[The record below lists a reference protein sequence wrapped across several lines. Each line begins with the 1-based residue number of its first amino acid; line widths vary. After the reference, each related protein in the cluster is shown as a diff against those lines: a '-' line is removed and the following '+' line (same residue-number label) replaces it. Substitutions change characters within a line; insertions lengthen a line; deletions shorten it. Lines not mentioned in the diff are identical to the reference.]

1 MRHQEGAVVTPRL
14 VVVADVDGPGHYHL
28 GDEAMLEANLRMF
41 RQLVPHIQFTVP
53 SNDPTWTSTR
63 YGVESLPRPYLRP
76 GHGGMSQLPPAQ
88 GADSAGLSRMCA
100 AWLGDEIAQRVRD
113 ADGLVVSGGGNLCET
128 WPGLIWERVALI
140 EVARAADRPAVVLG
154 QTLGPALSADQRQ
167 LLAASL
173 PSCAWVGV
181 RDELSAD
188 LALSLGVPP
197 DRLHQQL
204 DDAFFLE
211 PEPVTDDRV
220 AALSRTRKPT
230 ILVTLDASFG
240 GLARAHTLDLIASQ
254 LDALV
259 ESLQGTLVF
268 APHVGGA
275 DVPDA
280 LADAAAARALRARLH
295 TPVLVLDT
303 WQPREMRWLVGE
315 AALVVSTRYH
325 PLVFATASGTA
336 ALGIYTDAYTR
347 TKLRGALT
355 PAGLQGWCISVADVE
370 RHALLP
376 LAMELWHRRQ
386 AIQQRLVR
394 VYSDAASQERHRWVG
409 ICRALHLE
417 PEALPVE
424 AHPRAPTAS
433 LTQDAVKKGGD
444 AVPDLLANDRWWQF
458 EQQGYLRL
466 GSVLDASQLAAL
478 QQRMDDIMLG
488 RIRNPALQFQL
499 DTGGRYEDLPDAVAA
514 PTTVTLA
521 YRKVQGL
528 ESDPLVLGLIRRDVF
543 REICARQYGKH
554 ASVSIFRAMMMNKP
568 ASQGTHLPWHQD
580 AGDVWKLDR
589 DPLVTIWIALDPAKK
604 VSGCLEVI
612 AGSHRLGLLS
622 RNGSTISADHAE
634 IYCPDE
640 AVTCLEIEAG
650 EALLLHNWLLHRSGV
665 NRTDAPRRALTT
677 CYMDGRTTST
687 LTGDRFPIVFGEH
700 EDTDE
705 ALPFLKA
712 LRDENQRLRATAVE
726 AERYTKSLLE
736 DNQRREQMRS
746 EAEAYAI
753 SLEGE
758 LARLRAQA
766 ASSTGGV

>member
-1 MRHQEGAVVTPRL
+1 MTPRL

-28 GDEAMLEANLRMF
+28 GDEAMLEANLRTF
-41 RQLVPHIQFTVP
+41 RQLVPDIQFTVT
-53 SNDPTWTSTR
+53 SNDPEWTSTR
-63 YGVESLPRPYLRP
+63 YRVESLRRPRLRP
-76 GHGGMSQLPPAQ
+76 GGDGLAQPLPALSPDPAER
-88 GADSAGLSRMCA
+88 SRMCA
-100 AWLGDEIAQRVRD
+100 AWLGDELAQRVRD
-113 ADGLVVSGGGNLCET
+113 SDGLVISGGGNLCET
-128 WPGLIWERVALI
+128 WPGQIWERVALL
-140 EVARAADRPAVVLG
+140 EVARAARRPAVVLG

-167 LLAASL
+167 WLAASL

-181 RDELSAD
+181 RDEPSAR
-188 LALSLGVPP
+188 LASSLGVPP
-197 DRLHQQL
+197 DRLHQQF

-211 PEPVTDDRV
+211 PEAVTDDRA
-220 AALSRTRKPT
+220 AALDRRKPL

-240 GLARAHTLDLIASQ
+240 SPERARTVDVIARH

-268 APHVGGA
+268 APHVEGA

-280 LADAAAARALRARLH
+280 LADAAAARALRARLQS
-295 TPVLVLDT
+295 PLIVLDA

-376 LAMELWHRRQ
+376 LAMELWSQRR
-386 AIQQRLVR
+386 AIEQRLSSVFS
-394 VYSDAASQERHRWVG
+394 VAAAEEPHRWVG
-409 ICRALHLE
+409 ICQALHLE
-417 PEALPVE
+417 AEALPV
-424 AHPRAPTAS
+424 APCQQPSAVSRRSTPVKN
-433 LTQDAVKKGGD
+433 VKKGED
-444 AVPDLLANDRWWQF
+444 AVADLLANDKWWQF
-458 EQQGYLRL
+458 EEQGYLRL
-466 GSVLDASQLAAL
+466 GSVLDTSQLAAL

-488 RIRNPALQFQL
+488 RIRNPSLQFQL
-499 DTGGRYEDLPDAVAA
+499 DTGGRYEDLPDAVAEPSA
-514 PTTVTLA
+514 VTLA

-528 ESDPLVLGLIRRDVF
+528 ENDPLVLDLIRRDLF
-543 REICARQYGKH
+543 REICARQYGRH

-589 DPLVTIWIALDPAKK
+589 DPLVTIWIALDPATRS
-604 VSGCLEVI
+604 SGCLEIV
-612 AGSHRLGLLS
+612 AGTHRLGLLS
-622 RNGSTISADHAE
+622 KNGSTISASHAQ
-634 IYCPDE
+634 IHCPDE
-640 AVTCLEIEAG
+640 AVTYLEVEAG

-665 NRTDAPRRALTT
+665 NRTGAPRRALTT

-700 EDTDE
+700 EDMDE
-705 ALPFLKA
+705 AMPFLKA
-712 LRDENQRLRATAVE
+712 LKEENRQLRATAAE
-726 AERYTKSLLE
+726 SERYAKSLLE

-746 EAEAYAI
+746 ETETYAK
-753 SLEGE
+753 SLEAE
-758 LARLRAQA
+758 LAKLRAQA
-766 ASSTGGV
+766 VS

>member
-1 MRHQEGAVVTPRL
+1 MTPRL

-41 RQLVPHIQFTVP
+41 RQLLPHIQFTVP
-53 SNDPTWTSTR
+53 SNDPAWTSTR
-63 YGVESLPRPYLRP
+63 YGVESLSRRYLRP
-76 GHGGMSQLPPAQ
+76 GHDGMSQLLPAQ
-88 GADSAGLSRMCA
+88 IADSVDLSRRCA
-100 AWLGDEIAQRVRD
+100 AWLGDEIAKRVRD
-113 ADGLVVSGGGNLCET
+113 ADGLVISGGGNLSET
-128 WPGLIWERVALI
+128 WPGLIWERVALL
-140 EVARAADRPAVVLG
+140 EVARAAGRPAVVLG
-154 QTLGPALSADQRQ
+154 QTLGPALSADQRH

-181 RDELSAD
+181 RDESSAT
-188 LALSLGVPP
+188 LALSLGVPA

-211 PEPVTDDRV
+211 PEPVTDDRA
-220 AALSRTRKPT
+220 AALGRSLKPM

-240 GLARAHTLDLIASQ
+240 GRARAHTLDLIAGQ

-259 ESLQGTLVF
+259 EGLAGTLVF

-280 LADAAAARALRARLH
+280 IADAAAARALQARLRS
-295 TPVLVLDT
+295 PMIVLDT

-315 AALVVSTRYH
+315 AALVISTRYH

-347 TKLRGALT
+347 TKLRGALA
-355 PAGLQGWCISVADVE
+355 PADLQGWCISVADVE

-376 LAMELWHRRQ
+376 LAMELWYQRQ
-386 AIQQRLVR
+386 AIQQRLIR
-394 VYSDAASQERHRWVG
+394 LFSDAVSQERHRWTG
-409 ICRALHLE
+409 ICRALDLE
-417 PEALPVE
+417 PEGFPVE
-424 AHPRAPTAS
+424 AHPRAPTVR
-433 LTQDAVKKGGD
+433 LTAAAVKKGED
-444 AVPDLLANDRWWQF
+444 AVPDLLASDQWWQF

-466 GSVLDASQLAAL
+466 GPVLDASQLAAL

-514 PTTVTLA
+514 LTTVTLA

-528 ESDPLVLGLIRRDVF
+528 ESDPLVLGLIRRDLF

-554 ASVSIFRAMMMNKP
+554 ASISIFRAMMMNKP

-589 DPLVTIWIALDPAKK
+589 DPLVTIWIALDPATT

-622 RNGSTISADHAE
+622 RNGSTISASHAE

-640 AVTCLEIEAG
+640 AVTSLEIEAG

-665 NRTDAPRRALTT
+665 NCTDAPRRALTT

-687 LTGDRFPIVFGEH
+687 LTGDRFPIIFGEH

-712 LRDENQRLRATAVE
+712 LREDNRRLRETAVE

-746 EAEAYAI
+746 EAEAYAK

-758 LARLRAQA
+758 LAKLRAQPP
-766 ASSTGGV
+766 S

>member
-1 MRHQEGAVVTPRL
+1 LVTPRL
-14 VVVADVDGPGHYHL
+14 VVAADVDGPGHYHL
-28 GDEAMLEANLRMF
+28 GDEAMLEANLGTF

-53 SNDPTWTSTR
+53 SNDPGWTSTR
-63 YGVESLPRPYLRP
+63 YGVESLRRPCLRP
-76 GHGGMSQLPPAQ
+76 GRDGMTQPLPALSPDPAER
-88 GADSAGLSRMCA
+88 SRMCA
-100 AWLGDEIAQRVRD
+100 AWLGDELAQRVRGS
-113 ADGLVVSGGGNLCET
+113 DGLVISGGGNLCET
-128 WPGLIWERVALI
+128 WPGQIWERVALL
-140 EVARAADRPAVVLG
+140 EVARAAGRPAVVLG
-154 QTLGPALSADQRQ
+154 QTLGPTLSADQRQ
-167 LLAASL
+167 WLAVSL

-181 RDELSAD
+181 RDESSAA

-197 DRLHQQL
+197 DRLHLQL

-211 PEPVTDDRV
+211 AEAVTDDRV
-220 AALSRTRKPT
+220 AAIDGSRKPM

-240 GLARAHTLDLIASQ
+240 SLERARTVDLIAGQ

-259 ESLQGTLVF
+259 ESLQGILVF
-268 APHVGGA
+268 APHVGGT

-280 LADAAAARALRARLH
+280 LADDTAARALQARLQS
-295 TPVLVLDT
+295 PVIVLDA

-325 PLVFATASGTA
+325 PLVFATAAGTA

-355 PAGLQGWCISVADVE
+355 PAGLQGWCISLADVE

-376 LAMELWHRRQ
+376 LALELWHHRR
-386 AIQQRLVR
+386 AIEQRLLGVF
-394 VYSDAASQERHRWVG
+394 SDAAAQELHRWIG
-409 ICRALHLE
+409 ICEALHLE
-417 PEALPVE
+417 PEALP
-424 AHPRAPTAS
+424 AAPRPPAP
-433 LTQDAVKKGGD
+433 AVSPRQTLVKRGENV
-444 AVPDLLANDRWWQF
+444 VPELLANDQWRQF
-458 EQQGYLRL
+458 DEQGYLRL
-466 GSVLDASQLAAL
+466 GPVVDGSQLAAL

-488 RIRNPALQFQL
+488 RMRNPSLQFQL
-499 DTGGRYEDLPDAVAA
+499 DTGGRYEDLPDAVAEFNA
-514 PTTVTLA
+514 VTLA

-568 ASQGTHLPWHQD
+568 ARQGTHLPWHQD

-589 DPLVTIWIALDPAKK
+589 DPLVTIWIALDPATRS
-604 VSGCLEVI
+604 SGCLEII

-622 RNGSTISADHAE
+622 RNGSTISASHAE
-634 IYCPDE
+634 IHCPDE
-640 AVTCLEIEAG
+640 AVTYLEVEAG

-665 NRTDAPRRALTT
+665 NRTGAPRRALTT

-712 LRDENQRLRATAVE
+712 LKEENRQLRAAAVE
-726 AERYTKSLLE
+726 SERYAKSLVE
-736 DNQRREQMRS
+736 DNHHREQMRS
-746 EAEAYAI
+746 EAEAYAK
-753 SLEGE
+753 SLEAA
-758 LARLRAQA
+758 LARLQAQA
-766 ASSTGGV
+766 PS